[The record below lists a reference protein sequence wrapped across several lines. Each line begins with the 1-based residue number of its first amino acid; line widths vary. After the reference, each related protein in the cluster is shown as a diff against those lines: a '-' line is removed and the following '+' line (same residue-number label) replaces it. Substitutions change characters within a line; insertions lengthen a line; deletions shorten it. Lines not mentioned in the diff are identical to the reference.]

1 MLTCWILDCWHRLI
15 DMIIIGLL
23 VFPVSGLTGFHIVLV
38 SRGRTTNEQVI
49 FSEVFSLLCILS
61 ISNRQEKVTISFYEL
76 WNLYHIVLYTCKY
89 IHVSRRSLAGS
100 KEDTIPSPKDAA
112 WTVNMPCVV
121 LSGPSK
127 CLKIS
132 SAQV

>member
-1 MLTCWILDCWHRLI
+1 MLDPWLLTQINRHDNYWVTSIPCVRAYWLSHRVGVKGENNQWTGNFLWS
-15 DMIIIGLL
+15 
-23 VFPVSGLTGFHIVLV
+23 FFLTLH
-38 SRGRTTNEQVI
+38 
-49 FSEVFSLLCILS
+49 SLHK
-61 ISNRQEKVTISFYEL
+61 QQTEEKVTISLNEL

>member
-61 ISNRQEKVTISFYEL
+61 ISNRQRKKWQYLFMNYETCTILF
-76 WNLYHIVLYTCKY
+76 Y
-89 IHVSRRSLAGS
+89 IHVSHRSLAGS